1 MKSVRTDSP
10 ARGAPLRMSRRRFL
24 RALGVASTA
33 GGGTF
38 VAGCDRATR
47 ETGSGGDE
55 DATPITRP
63 LLRPWADDIVWMA
76 DPSRELPVAYVSM
89 ERRQVFV
96 DYDFRDRASW
106 LLGAHISVSTALW
119 RIPLPGDPPGQ
130 PVTPGDEAREFEELP
145 MREWDASLTPAMDDI
160 RVLRGR
166 PVSRRVQLDCVPL
179 LGTSDSWLSA
189 GPWEIQ
195 LSSGEATDSV
205 REDFGVVGTG
215 LLHPE
220 RVCAGR
226 GEAVQL
232 LSWAHRTL

>member
-1 MKSVRTDSP
+1 MKTERTDSP
-10 ARGAPLRMSRRRFL
+10 SRAVALRMSRRSFL
-24 RALGVASTA
+24 KVGVAGTV
-33 GGGTF
+33 GGGAF
-38 VAGCDRATR
+38 AAGCDRATL
-47 ETGSGGDE
+47 ETGTGGE
-55 DATPITRP
+55 GDATPITRP
-63 LLRPWADDIVWMA
+63 ILRPWADDIVWMA

-89 ERRQVFV
+89 GRRRVFV

-166 PVSRRVQLDCVPL
+166 PVSRRVDLACVPI
-179 LGTSDSWLSA
+179 LGTRDSWLSA

-195 LSSGEATDSV
+195 LSNGERMDSV
-205 REDFGVVGTG
+205 REDFGVVGIG
-215 LLHPE
+215 LRHLE
-220 RVCAGR
+220 RVCAGD
-226 GEAVQL
+226 GDAVQL
-232 LSWAHRTL
+232 LSWAHHAV